1 MQYLQCMIGLV
12 QKCLSVMRD
21 FDLRNPSQCQTA
33 MSLLK
38 RAMKICLNLGLNEI
52 MNQKRMEMLVA
63 LKNQF
68 WDTLSMLLEGLKTF
82 ISPLQINQLKQ
93 STQSLIFKLIYLF
106 FERHFGLVITLA
118 KRDIGYFDYM
128 LELLV
133 EGTQSTQ
140 SQAFISSVEC
150 FEVMYNRGWK
160 IGNPEFKAAMIELI
174 SRHPRTVQVFKMLL
188 KQNLR
193 TFIRGE

>member
-1 MQYLQCMIGLV
+1 MIGLV